1 MDFTDDWGSVG
12 SAASEE
18 EVKQPTVVSAPEG
31 TAESTA
37 PHPQPQIP
45 SSSQIAALLSAGLN
59 EPESGE
65 VILGPGQPST
75 SGGLIPEGSRPAQT
89 TANPS
94 KEWRRPVS
102 EALRRIGQGLRANP
116 GKSDDIKQC
125 YCLLAT
131 QKCYCGAEGG

>member
-12 SAASEE
+12 FAASEE
-18 EVKQPTVVSAPEG
+18 EVKQPTIVSAPEG

-59 EPESGE
+59 ESGSGD

-75 SGGLIPEGSRPAQT
+75 SGELIPEGSRPAQT

-102 EALRRIGQGLRANP
+102 EALRWIG
-116 GKSDDIKQC
+116 
-125 YCLLAT
+125 
-131 QKCYCGAEGG
+131 